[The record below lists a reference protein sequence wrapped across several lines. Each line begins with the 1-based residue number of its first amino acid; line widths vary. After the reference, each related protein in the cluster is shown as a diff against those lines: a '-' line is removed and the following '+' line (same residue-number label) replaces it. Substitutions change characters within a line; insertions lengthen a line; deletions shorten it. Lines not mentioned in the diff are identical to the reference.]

1 MSNNNKDNLIVLTA
15 FAVVGVGALIVWK
28 FSQFFGLDFQTG
40 FEVLKRLLPVSILWA
55 GIFYFMPISLK
66 DVWPLALASIWWSF
80 WPALDYWSGLT
91 APKDFVKYEIV
102 EPMWYAMWYTKW
114 GVLVAIVGIGYAI
127 RSWLN
132 D

>member
-1 MSNNNKDNLIVLTA
+1 MSNNNNDNLIVLGA
-15 FAVVGVGALIVWK
+15 FTVVGVGALIVWK
-28 FSQFFGLDFQTG
+28 FSQFLGLDFQTG
-40 FEVLKRLLPVSILWA
+40 LEVLKRLLPITILWA
-55 GIFYFMPISLK
+55 GILYFMPISFK

-91 APKDFVKYEIV
+91 VPKDFVKYDIV